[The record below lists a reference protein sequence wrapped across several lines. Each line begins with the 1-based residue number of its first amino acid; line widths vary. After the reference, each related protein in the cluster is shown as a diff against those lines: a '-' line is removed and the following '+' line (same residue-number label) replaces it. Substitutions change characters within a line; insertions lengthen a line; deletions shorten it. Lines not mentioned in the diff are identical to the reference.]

1 MEEVVKLKN
10 RVVINALPKMIMKK
24 KHIPG
29 SLNLYYKSLE
39 GMSKARMKTAV
50 NKVIKQGYDEY
61 PDIKKFVS
69 DSKNRSTDVPIIVYC
84 AHDKCDASDKL
95 VEMLYSCGFMDVLLY
110 PGGTKEWF
118 ENSDKET
125 LFDDADTDDSDDSIQ
140 MILMIQIQI
149 QTIQKRFN

>member
-10 RVVINALPKMIMKK
+10 RVVINALPKSDYEK

-61 PDIKKFVS
+61 PEIKKFVS

-95 VEMLYSCGFMDVLLY
+95 VEMLYGCGFMDVLLY

-125 LFDDADTDDSDDSIQ
+125 LFDDLNI
-140 MILMIQIQI
+140 
-149 QTIQKRFN
+149 